1 MQIEEEKTKF
11 AEERLSACLSCSLI
25 LFGFL
30 SERCS
35 LCGCFV
41 RLKTKLKSESCPIS
55 KWKRV

>member
-1 MQIEEEKTKF
+1 M
-11 AEERLSACLSCSLI
+11 